1 MLILKQL
8 RWCIFIPRIC
18 TLAAAISLAIAV
30 LCSNFLG
37 IDKPIALISASVI
50 GFGLL
55 VTVVTVIFI
64 LYLFRTIRETI
75 DNDDDNDQNDELSQV
90 SVLLERRGSGQKD
103 DEKQMITSS
112 KTEVINDQPC
122 LQALSSLTT
131 TTAFSFRSMSQ
142 PFE

>member
-8 RWCIFIPRIC
+8 RWCISIPRIC

-30 LCSNFLG
+30 LSSNFLG
-37 IDKPIALISASVI
+37 VDKPIALISASVI

-55 VTVVTVIFI
+55 VTIVTVLFI
-64 LYLFRTIRETI
+64 LFLFRRVREII
-75 DNDDDNDQNDELSQV
+75 DNEHDNDQNEESSQV
-90 SVLLERRGSGQKD
+90 SILLERKGLDQKE

-112 KTEVINDQPC
+112 KTEVLNDQPC

-142 PFE
+142 PIE